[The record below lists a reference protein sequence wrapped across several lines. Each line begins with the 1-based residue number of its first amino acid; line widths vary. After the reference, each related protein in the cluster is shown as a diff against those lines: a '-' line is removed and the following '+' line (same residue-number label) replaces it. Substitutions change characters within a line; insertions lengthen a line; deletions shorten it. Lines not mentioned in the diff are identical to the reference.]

1 MEVTVMA
8 VRTEVLWEA
17 GKQAWTA
24 LRQLEFTKKQRKLTG
39 YWERKVADRICE
51 FCLALQVIQQKGK
64 DAGAPE
70 VTEEVLQI
78 AEAIAAL
85 ERLRVLLD
93 LLGKPETIRL
103 DAEEVCRLKELIQ
116 AQ

>member
-1 MEVTVMA
+1 
-8 VRTEVLWEA
+8 
-17 GKQAWTA
+17 
-24 LRQLEFTKKQRKLTG
+24 
-39 YWERKVADRICE
+39 VADRICE
-51 FCLALQVIQQKGK
+51 FCLALQVIQQKGR

-70 VTEEVLQI
+70 VTEEVLQV

-103 DAEEVCRLKELIQ
+103 DAEEVRRLKELIQ

>member
-1 MEVTVMA
+1 MA

-64 DAGAPE
+64 GRRSARGDRRS
-70 VTEEVLQI
+70 
-78 AEAIAAL
+78 AA
-85 ERLRVLLD
+85 D
-93 LLGKPETIRL
+93 
-103 DAEEVCRLKELIQ
+103 C
-116 AQ
+116 